1 MLDLSASIRM
11 RIKIDCN
18 VTAPLQ
24 VAVAS
29 VRQFPFSWEVGGL
42 RRESYGAFVKLSET
56 QALSSSFLCS
66 LLNVVLILMVARAA
80 DAPAI
85 SSRLQAIGR
94 RKEEENVRP
103 SLFVKCLQRDLTH
116 TAVCVLLQELS
127 HTATPSY
134 QGG

>member
-1 MLDLSASIRM
+1 M

-29 VRQFPFSWEVGGL
+29 VRQFPFSREVGGL

-56 QALSSSFLCS
+56 QALSGSFLCCS
-66 LLNVVLILMVARAA
+66 LLNVVLILMVAKAA

-94 RKEEENVRP
+94 RKEEENVHP
-103 SLFVKCLQRDLTH
+103 SLSMECLQRDLTH